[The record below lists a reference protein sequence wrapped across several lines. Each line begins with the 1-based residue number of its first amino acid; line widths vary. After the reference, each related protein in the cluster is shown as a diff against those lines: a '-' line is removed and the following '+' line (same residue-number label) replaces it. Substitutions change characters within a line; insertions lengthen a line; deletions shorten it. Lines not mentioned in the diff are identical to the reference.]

1 MVDLPDLK
9 YPLFVPRVAKAL
21 SRDLFAAVRE
31 RDQLLH
37 HPYDS
42 FVPVVEFLRQAAR
55 DPKVLA
61 IKQTLYRT
69 GDQSSIVDALVD
81 AARNGKEVT
90 VVVELPARFAEAQ
103 NIDLAEK
110 LQAGGAHVVYGVGG
124 YKTQAQ
130 MDSEGRW

>member
-1 MVDLPDLK
+1 MVDRPDLK

-21 SRDLFAAVRE
+21 SGDLFAAIRE
-31 RDQLLH
+31 RDHLLQ

-90 VVVELPARFAEAQ
+90 VVVELRARFDEAN
-103 NIDLAEK
+103 NIDLAEI
-110 LQAGGAHVVYGVGG
+110 GRAHV
-124 YKTQAQ
+124 
-130 MDSEGRW
+130 